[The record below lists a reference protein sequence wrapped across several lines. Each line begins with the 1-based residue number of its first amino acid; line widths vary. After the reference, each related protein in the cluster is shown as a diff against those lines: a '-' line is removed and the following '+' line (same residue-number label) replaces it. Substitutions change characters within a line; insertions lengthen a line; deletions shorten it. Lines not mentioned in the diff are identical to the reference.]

1 VSEPAVP
8 DLSVVIPIYNE
19 APNVPELHARLLA
32 ALEPLGRPFEVV
44 YVNDGSR
51 DESGRLLDEIAQ
63 KDPRVIVVHFRRNF
77 GQTAAMAAGFDH
89 ARGKILVPM
98 DGDIQ
103 NDPKDI
109 PRLLARLDE
118 GFDVVSGWRRYRRD
132 PLSKK
137 IPSKIANAI
146 ISYVSGVSLH
156 DYGCTLKAY
165 RREMIEGVG
174 LYGEM
179 HRFIPIYASYRGAR
193 VTELEVAHHPRARG
207 KSNYGIERTIKVLLD
222 LVVVKFFGSYMTK
235 PIYLFGTVGCFSL
248 LVACF
253 ALLAAVVFKL
263 IPHGT
268 MWHDALLHKDFV
280 STPLPTVG
288 SLFAIIGVFL
298 ILQGLMAE
306 MVMRTYYESQ
316 GKRVY
321 LVRDVRNRP
330 PSSGETRPGDGPSS
344 VIGRDTPPSSR
355 S

>member
-1 VSEPAVP
+1 VTEPDRP
-8 DLSVVIPIYNE
+8 DLSVVIPIYDE
-19 APNVPELHARLLA
+19 APNVPELHARLFS

-44 YVNDGSR
+44 YVNDGSH
-51 DESGRLLDEIAQ
+51 DDSGRLLDEIAK
-63 KDPRVIVVHFRRNF
+63 KDPRVVVVHFRRNF

-89 ARGKILVPM
+89 SRGKILVPM
-98 DGDIQ
+98 DGDLQ

-109 PRLLARLDE
+109 PRLLARLEE
-118 GFDVVSGWRRYRRD
+118 GHDVVSGWRRERRD

-137 IPSKIANAI
+137 IPSRIANAV

-193 VTELEVAHHPRARG
+193 VTELEVTHHPRARG
-207 KSNYGIERTIKVLLD
+207 KSHYGIERTIKVLLD

-248 LVACF
+248 LVASV
-253 ALLAAVVFKL
+253 ALLASVVFKL
-263 IPHGT
+263 VPPGT
-268 MWHDALLHKDFV
+268 IWHDAALHKDFV
-280 STPLPTVG
+280 QTPLPTVG
-288 SLFAIIGVFL
+288 SLFAIIGLFL

-330 PSSGETRPGDGPSS
+330 PSSGETRPEDGVGP
-344 VIGRDTPPSSR
+344 VITRDTPPAPR